1 MKIRIAISTLLLFT
15 GCTSGLL
22 ADQATEQVD
31 KAKTLQLDLEL
42 RNAAQA
48 EEQYFAVQGS
58 YTTDVAALNL
68 NTVPEVAL
76 TISVP
81 AADQYCIQAIHSSL
95 GTDHPWHVSKA
106 DPGPVEGPC

>member
-1 MKIRIAISTLLLFT
+1 MRIATASLMLLLFA

-22 ADQATEQVD
+22 TNQATEQVD
-31 KAKTLQLDLEL
+31 KAKTLQLELEL

-58 YTTDVAALNL
+58 YTPDVAALNL

-76 TISVP
+76 TITVP
-81 AADQYCIQAIHSSL
+81 SPEEYCIQATHSSL
-95 GTDHPWHVSKA
+95 GEDHPWHVSKS
-106 DPGPVEGPC
+106 DPSPVEGPC